1 MRVRSSLL
9 DPRAVGAGAVL
20 AIVIAL
26 PAALVGEAAADGEDD
41 PSGLV
46 LLCFVVV
53 LLAFV
58 AGGWLAARRAVDA
71 PFSNGAVA
79 ALAGFALIQLG
90 GVVAN
95 LVAGD
100 PVRGASIAFSAL
112 LATASGLVGA
122 LLATRRPADADR

>member
-1 MRVRSSLL
+1 MNVRPSLL
-9 DPRAVGAGAVL
+9 DRRAVGAGAVL
-20 AIVIAL
+20 AVVVAL

-46 LLCFVVV
+46 LLCFFVV

-58 AGGWLAARRAVDA
+58 AGGWLAARRA
-71 PFSNGAVA
+71 PEGPYSNGAVA
-79 ALAGFALIQLG
+79 ALAGFAVIQLG

-95 LVAGD
+95 VVQD
-100 PVRGASIAFSAL
+100 EPVRPASIAFSAL

-122 LLATRRPADADR
+122 LVATRRAAST

>member
-1 MRVRSSLL
+1 MRLRSSLL

-58 AGGWLAARRAVDA
+58 AGGWLAARRAGDA

-79 ALAGFALIQLG
+79 ALVGFALIQLG
-90 GVVAN
+90 GIVAN
-95 LVAGD
+95 LIAGD

>member
-9 DPRAVGAGAVL
+9 QPAAVGAGAVL
-20 AIVIAL
+20 AVVIAL
-26 PAALVGEAAADGEDD
+26 PAALVGEAAVDGDED

-79 ALAGFALIQLG
+79 ALAGFAVIQLG
-90 GVVAN
+90 GIVVN
-95 LVAGD
+95 LVED
-100 PVRGASIAFSAL
+100 EPVRGASIVFSAL

-122 LLATRRPADADR
+122 LVATRRSPSE

>member
-9 DPRAVGAGAVL
+9 DLRAVGAGALL

-26 PAALVGEAAADGEDD
+26 PAALVGEAAADGDDD

-58 AGGWLAARRAVDA
+58 AGGWLAARRGTDA
-71 PFSNGAVA
+71 PYSNGAVA
-79 ALAGFALIQLG
+79 ALVGFAVIQLG

-95 LVAGD
+95 LLQDETVET
-100 PVRGASIAFSAL
+100 ASIAFSAL

-122 LLATRRPADADR
+122 LLATRQPATR

>member
-9 DPRAVGAGAVL
+9 DLRAVGAGALL

-26 PAALVGEAAADGEDD
+26 PAALVGEAAADGDDD

-53 LLAFV
+53 LVAFV
-58 AGGWLAARRAVDA
+58 AGGWLAARRAPEA
-71 PFSNGAVA
+71 PYSNGAVA
-79 ALAGFALIQLG
+79 ALVGFAVIQLG

-95 LVAGD
+95 LVQDDA
-100 PVRGASIAFSAL
+100 VEVASIAFSAL

-122 LLATRRPADADR
+122 LMATRQPARR

>member
-1 MRVRSSLL
+1 MRANSSLL

-58 AGGWLAARRAVDA
+58 AGGWLAARRAPEA

-79 ALAGFALIQLG
+79 ALVGFAVIQLG

-95 LVAGD
+95 LVQDD

-122 LLATRRPADADR
+122 LVATRRPAQP

>member
-1 MRVRSSLL
+1 MRVRSPLL
-9 DPRAVGAGAVL
+9 EPRAVGAGAVL
-20 AIVIAL
+20 AVVIAL

-53 LLAFV
+53 LLAFA
-58 AGGWLAARRAVDA
+58 AGGWLAARGAADA

-79 ALAGFALIQLG
+79 ALAAFAVIQLG
-90 GVVAN
+90 GIAAN
-95 LVAGD
+95 LVQDD
-100 PVRGASIAFSAL
+100 PVEGASIAFSAL

-122 LLATRRPADADR
+122 IVATRQRPAS

>member
-1 MRVRSSLL
+1 MNVRPSLL
-9 DPRAVGAGAVL
+9 DRRAVGAGAVL
-20 AIVIAL
+20 AVVVAL

-46 LLCFVVV
+46 LLCFLVV

-58 AGGWLAARRAVDA
+58 AGGWLAARRAPDA
-71 PFSNGAVA
+71 PYSNGAVA
-79 ALAGFALIQLG
+79 ALVGFAVIQLG

-95 LVAGD
+95 LVQD
-100 PVRGASIAFSAL
+100 EPVRAASIAFSAL

-122 LLATRRPADADR
+122 LVATRRAAPG

>member
-9 DPRAVGAGAVL
+9 DPRAIGAGAVL
-20 AIVIAL
+20 AIAIAL
-26 PAALVGEAAADGEDD
+26 PTALVGEAAADGDDD

-58 AGGWLAARRAVDA
+58 AGGYLAARRAPDA

-79 ALAGFALIQLG
+79 ALVAFALIQLG

-95 LVAGD
+95 LLQDD
-100 PVRGASIAFSAL
+100 PIQTASIAFSAL
-112 LATASGLVGA
+112 LAIASGLVGA
-122 LLATRRPADADR
+122 LLATRQHTVR